1 MSAVTAPESERSPW
15 CSICYAPLRS
25 DDPLRTLDHVLDQH
39 ATHPDVQQFAREIEI
54 GLHCAKC
61 FSWYYSDLRVSDNGW
76 FKAKGFCPEC
86 REKNEAFRRSRATI
100 VSDRDIIKWGRV
112 ITESNHE

>member
-1 MSAVTAPESERSPW
+1 MSAATTSEAERSPW
-15 CSICYAPLRS
+15 CSICY
-25 DDPLRTLDHVLDQH
+25 DPLGSEDAHRILEHVLDEH

-61 FSWYYSDLRVSDNGW
+61 FSWYHSDLRVSENGW

-86 REKNEAFRRSRATI
+86 REKNEAFRRSRATV
-100 VSDRDIIKWGRV
+100 VSDQDIIKLGRL
-112 ITESNHE
+112 IIEPD